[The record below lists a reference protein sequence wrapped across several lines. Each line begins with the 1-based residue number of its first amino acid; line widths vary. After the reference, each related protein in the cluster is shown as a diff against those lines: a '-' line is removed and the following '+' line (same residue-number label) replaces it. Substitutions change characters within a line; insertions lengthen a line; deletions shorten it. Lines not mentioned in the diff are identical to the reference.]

1 MQKNNDLP
9 EIKLN
14 NDDAVEN
21 FVDLSIVIPLL
32 DEEENIPHLVEA
44 LENALDTY
52 GRTYEIIFVDDGS
65 TDGTFAALKAAHEK
79 NPRIKIIKFR
89 KNFGQSA
96 SMKAG
101 FDHAKGDIVISMDGD
116 LQNDPADISRLIETL
131 ESKDC
136 DVVCGWRADRKDPL
150 SKTITSKFANL
161 LRRSIT
167 SEFIH
172 DSGCTLRA
180 YRNECVKDLELYG
193 ETHRYIPAMLLW
205 KGYMICE
212 TKVKHHQRSYGVT
225 KYNWKRVVKGF
236 LDLIVI
242 SFWQKYS
249 VRPIHVFGGAG
260 LVSCSVGVL
269 IGGWLGIQRLFL
281 GMSLSDRPLFLV
293 AIFMIMVGVQLV
305 VSGILADIML
315 KIYYGKEG
323 RKNYLIERMI
333 D

>member
-1 MQKNNDLP
+1 MDP
-9 EIKLN
+9 EEDPI
-14 NDDAVEN
+14 DISV
-21 FVDLSIVIPLL
+21 VIPLL
-32 DEEENIPHLVEA
+32 DEEDNIQPLVLA
-44 LENALDTY
+44 LESALDNY
-52 GRTYEIIFVDDGS
+52 GRTYEVVFVDDGS
-65 TDGTFAALKAAHEK
+65 TDGTFKELKAAHEK
-79 NPRIKIIKFR
+79 NPNIKIVKFR

-101 FDHAKGDIVISMDGD
+101 FDHAKGNIVISMDGD
-116 LQNDPADISRLIETL
+116 LQNDPTDIPRLVEMLET
-131 ESKDC
+131 EDC

-205 KGYMICE
+205 KGYLICE
-212 TKVKHHQRSYGVT
+212 TKVQHHQRAYGVT
-225 KYNWKRVVKGF
+225 KYNWKRVIKGF

-249 VRPIHVFGGAG
+249 VRPIHMFGGAG
-260 LVSCSVGVL
+260 LISCFAGVL
-269 IGGWLGIQRLFL
+269 IGGWLGIQKLFF
-281 GMSLSDRPLFLV
+281 GMALSDRPLLLL
-293 AIFMIMVGVQLV
+293 AILLIMVGVQLI

-315 KIYYGKEG
+315 KIYYGGEG
-323 RKNYLIERMI
+323 RKNYLVERLV